1 MHCVECHIVADDE
14 AKLWR
19 AYRLPEEVVIYCL
32 KCAQREFGPRFAS
45 RFARPSRTYPPS
57 SLTIE
62 VCCYWVRAPKLCHA
76 MELAEAK
83 DLRLRIGHPG

>member
-32 KCAQREFGPRFAS
+32 KCAEREFGPRFAS
-45 RFARPSRTYPPS
+45 RFARPS
-57 SLTIE
+57 
-62 VCCYWVRAPKLCHA
+62 
-76 MELAEAK
+76 
-83 DLRLRIGHPG
+83 